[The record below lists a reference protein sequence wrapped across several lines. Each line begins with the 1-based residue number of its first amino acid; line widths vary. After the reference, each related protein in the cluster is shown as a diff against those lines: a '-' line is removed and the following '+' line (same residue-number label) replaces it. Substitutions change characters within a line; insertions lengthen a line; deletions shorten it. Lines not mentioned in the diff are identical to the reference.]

1 MILLQFVLPKIY
13 LLVQLVQMYCQVTKH
28 LICPSHCSLKN
39 IISVLPSGQ
48 NKNTKRDKLEHNNQN
63 FQQGIKQTQDFLLK
77 IGEQD
82 WFQLLFM
89 CAKYENSTANRTIDV
104 WNLYLWTHFVILQCF
119 IGKTKRGVHRRRLKT
134 LTTFVLLLVVEHSNL
149 AHAEVVESTVFITFQ
164 WNPSNQNFCFLTWSV
179 FFLCLSIFLLFSD
192 LVADMLMLNIILS
205 PAAHY
210 PQGLSSWLLWVPKCT
225 HFMYVYCLYYHVRV
239 ANYKWIPYFSPQS

>member
-1 MILLQFVLPKIY
+1 MPITLFSREYY
-13 LLVQLVQMYCQVTKH
+13 LCFAIRSK
-28 LICPSHCSLKN
+28 
-39 IISVLPSGQ
+39 
-48 NKNTKRDKLEHNNQN
+48 KNTKRDKLKHNNQN

-104 WNLYLWTHFVILQCF
+104 WNLYLWTHFVIFQCF

-134 LTTFVLLLVVEHSNL
+134 LTTFVLLLIVEHSNL

-164 WNPSNQNFCFLTWSV
+164 WNPLNQNFCFITWSV
-179 FFLCLSIFLLFSD
+179 FLLCLSIFCCFLTCWQTCSCWS
-192 LVADMLMLNIILS
+192 LS
-205 PAAHY
+205 Y
-210 PQGLSSWLLWVPKCT
+210 PQQPTT
-225 HFMYVYCLYYHVRV
+225 HR
-239 ANYKWIPYFSPQS
+239 A